1 MYSVKAQQRA
11 AKAAGTEAG
20 RQVWICVTLQK
31 QNGTRI
37 IEGKKMKLVPLYDR
51 VIVKPFEVE
60 TKSEGGILLGSAA
73 VKSTRGKVLAVGNGR
88 ILDNGQTAPLSVKV
102 GDVVVYNEGYGTKK
116 ERLDGEEVFISE
128 SDILAIVNE

>member
-1 MYSVKAQQRA
+1 
-11 AKAAGTEAG
+11 
-20 RQVWICVTLQK
+20 
-31 QNGTRI
+31 
-37 IEGKKMKLVPLYDR
+37 MKLVPLYDR

-73 VKSTRGKVLAVGNGR
+73 QKSTRGKVLAVGKGR
-88 ILDNGQTAPLSVKV
+88 ILENGQTAPLSVKV

-116 ERLDGEEVFISE
+116 ERLDGEEVYILSE